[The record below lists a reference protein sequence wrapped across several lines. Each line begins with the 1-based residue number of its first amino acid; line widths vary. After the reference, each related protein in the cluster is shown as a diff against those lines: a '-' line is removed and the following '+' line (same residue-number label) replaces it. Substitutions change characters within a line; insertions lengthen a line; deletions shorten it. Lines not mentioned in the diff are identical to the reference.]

1 MDDEG
6 GNARSTQPFKRHWSL
21 TMIRKFMTTV
31 ALGSLFVGGLAASHL
46 AFAQADAPQRRM
58 DRVGPMA
65 MADANKDGNLTRAE
79 LTQALTARFAKM
91 DTNGDGKIT
100 KEERQA
106 QRAARLDARF
116 ASLDADKN
124 GQISKAEFTAGHD
137 KEDGKDGDQ
146 AMRGDRRGGPD
157 GGRPM
162 GGHHSGKMGMMGGG
176 MGGHGDANKDGTL
189 TRDEFLAGPLAMFD
203 KADANKDGTVTAAEQ
218 QAVRATMRD
227 GWKARKADAQK

>member
-1 MDDEG
+1 
-6 GNARSTQPFKRHWSL
+6 
-21 TMIRKFMTTV
+21 MIRKFMTTV

-46 AFAQADAPQRRM
+46 ALAQADAPQGRM
-58 DRVGPMA
+58 DRIRPMT

-100 KEERQA
+100 KEEREA
-106 QRAARLDARF
+106 QRTARLDARF
-116 ASLDADKN
+116 ASLDADRN
-124 GQISKAEFTAGHD
+124 GQISKAEFAAGHD
-137 KEDGKDGDQ
+137 KQDGKDGDR
-146 AMRGDRRGGPD
+146 AMHGDRRGGPD

-162 GGHHSGKMGMMGGG
+162 RGPRGGKMGMMGGG
-176 MGGHGDANKDGTL
+176 MGGHGDANADGTL
-189 TRDEFLAGPLAMFD
+189 TRDEYMAGPLALFD

-227 GWKARKADAQK
+227 GWQARQADVQK